1 MVSAPIIAS
10 RTRQRLEHV
19 FNWAI
24 TSGHRVDNPAGKHI
38 LSALPMSTR
47 ETNHHESLP
56 YGDVPLAYATVGLAS
71 ANESSKGALQFLILT
86 AARITEATGVDWSEI
101 DWESKV
107 WTVPAARMKARKEHC
122 VHCQP
127 ERQTC

>member
-1 MVSAPIIAS
+1 MVSAPVTAS

-56 YGDVPLAYATVGLAS
+56 YGDVPLAYATVGACECQRVQQGRVAIPNS
-71 ANESSKGALQFLILT
+71 HHRPDKPKQPGSIGVRLIGS
-86 AARITEATGVDWSEI
+86 RRSGQ
-101 DWESKV
+101 
-107 WTVPAARMKARKEHC
+107 
-122 VHCQP
+122 CQP
-127 ERQTC
+127 RE